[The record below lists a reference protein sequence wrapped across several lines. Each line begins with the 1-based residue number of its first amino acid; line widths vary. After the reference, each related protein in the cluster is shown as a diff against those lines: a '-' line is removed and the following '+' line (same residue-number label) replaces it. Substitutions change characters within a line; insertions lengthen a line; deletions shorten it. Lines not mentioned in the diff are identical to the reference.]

1 MFAITINNNYNK
13 KIEADIL
20 AIKGE
25 VMNKE
30 IVNQTFMVIDF
41 ETVTPKGVPPEPI
54 QLGLVQIDNLEI
66 SQTKRK
72 SWFIKPPDFAPLTKF
87 DTQQA
92 GITEKDLK
100 NAKSSKEIFDILELI
115 CGRHDYIFIA
125 QNANYELG
133 ICKRFYEGREKLS
146 KIKFVDTIKLAK
158 IAFPNE
164 KTYKLDRLAELCNI
178 EIPKTRHT
186 ALTDC
191 VLTGEIFVQLV
202 NKTGIKDTNS
212 LLSKAGI
219 NNDNYT
225 QMSLF

>member
-1 MFAITINNNYNK
+1 M
-13 KIEADIL
+13 
-20 AIKGE
+20 
-25 VMNKE
+25 
-30 IVNQTFMVIDF
+30 
-41 ETVTPKGVPPEPI
+41 
-54 QLGLVQIDNLEI
+54 
-66 SQTKRK
+66 
-72 SWFIKPPDFAPLTKF
+72 
-87 DTQQA
+87 
-92 GITEKDLK
+92 
-100 NAKSSKEIFDILELI
+100 
-115 CGRHDYIFIA
+115 
-125 QNANYELG
+125 G

-146 KIKFVDTIKLAK
+146 KIKFVDTIKFAK

-202 NKTGIKDTNS
+202 DKTGIKDTNS